1 MAESPCDRAN
11 THFPTARMKIFE
23 AGRAV
28 EARAM
33 SALSARTDADH
44 LICRQAGETAP

>member
-1 MAESPCDRAN
+1 MAESPCGRAN

-28 EARAM
+28 GARAM

-44 LICRQAGETAP
+44 LVCRPEGETVP